1 MPLIHKLK
9 LLSGQLDGV
18 EFTLLPGDTVFHVG
32 SARHLHEGKLGVT
45 LANADNIFY
54 IPGDLLPASFRIRC
68 GDAGV
73 SLEVREGDNTCW
85 IAQDLP
91 MNEAVH
97 VAGLVMAVRKE
108 HEPWSEAVLN
118 HRLPV
123 PSPYDIYDDEP
134 EHHLTR
140 TSRAPRGLWVMLA
153 VLAAVLAA
161 TGWWLYDR
169 QRPATQVR
177 NLELVLSQSPYDYTV
192 VHDKSGRLH
201 AFGDTAEAMAW
212 GQRASERAGRTKDI
226 YHVRHLEVTRIGTF
240 LDSAGVDYAVI
251 RLHTPSVPEVVITA
265 VSTDDSERRR
275 RVAAMLAPHLPYAT
289 RIDVRTIGDT
299 QLVNLARNALSARG
313 ISTRQGTQAGRTSLT
328 NDTFLDDAA
337 LHAMARYRDEFVQ
350 EWGARRVHINIRLWD
365 DLLKGRSYQYSD
377 DQLLSVGE
385 GRWEFSTAGSR

>member
-32 SARHLHEGKLGVT
+32 PARILHEGRMEST
-45 LANADNIFY
+45 LANADNVFY
-54 IPGDLLPASFRIRC
+54 IPGDHLPASFRIRC
-68 GDAGV
+68 SETGV
-73 SLEVREGDNTCW
+73 KLEVRENDNICW

-91 MNEAVH
+91 LNEVVY
-97 VAGLVMAVRKE
+97 VAGLTLAVREE
-108 HEPWSEAVLN
+108 HEVWSLAVLD

-123 PSPYDIYDDEP
+123 LAKYESMERAAAAARP
-134 EHHLTR
+134 R
-140 TSRAPRGLWVMLA
+140 TPLILWL
-153 VLAAVLAA
+153 VLGIMGAVLAA

-177 NLELVLSQSPYDYTV
+177 NLELVLAQSPYDYNV
-192 VHDKSGRLH
+192 VHDKHGRIH
-201 AFGDTAEAMAW
+201 AFSDTAEAMSW
-212 GQRASERAGRTKDI
+212 GQRASARAGRTKDI
-226 YHVRHLEVTRIGTF
+226 YHIRHLEIARIGTF

-251 RLHTPSVPEVVITA
+251 RLRTPQVPEVVITA
-265 VSTDDSERRR
+265 VSADDSERRR

-289 RIDVRTIGDT
+289 RIDVRSIGDGH
-299 QLVNLARNALSARG
+299 LVSLARNGLNARG
-313 ISTRQGTQAGRTSLT
+313 ISTRTGSQAGRTSLT

-337 LHAMARYRDEFVQ
+337 LHAMSRYRDEFVQ

-377 DQLLSVGE
+377 DQLLSIGE
-385 GRWEFSTAGSR
+385 GRWEFSTSSSR